1 MPALLSLMALAGAL
15 DPATSGDD
23 SRAVAEV
30 AARYLPVVAGAPGWF
45 GNILEVLGPRTAEAM
60 PDPRGALDDILSG
73 DYQLTVPELSRLV
86 YVIGAVSHTPAFAT
100 LVPLRDNPLAQAL
113 ALAGPSYRDRD
124 RPDLQTGDNL
134 LQLLY
139 AEFGSAK
146 DWDVVVRK
154 AVAQRFLSADVA
166 AVPRC
171 LPSTQE
177 VDGYDCVVID
187 TSFGRSD
194 IYLQNLMK
202 VANPLNWHQ
211 NYPDAFC
218 SMQPQNPDIFANG
231 WSRVLET
238 VSLSCQLGLE
248 PLVTP
253 LKYYMS
259 EPAPGQATLQY
270 DLDTSG
276 LPTLGDGKIKVDR
289 GFIKMWATGNPG
301 VWVRT
306 RKIVHIEGL
315 WPQAQALFVCLFGY
329 AFMAAE
335 MLFGN
340 ATDPPANSVP
350 WQDSPGSSTTGAT
363 GSGTTGSGTTGSGTT
378 GSGTTGPT
386 APTGGMASTA
396 TQVWLDCLN
405 DLANK
410 NLQLSSKWCK
420 NELTVDDLVTYTQ
433 DIGAEI
439 ASAPWRFIQ
448 ALSQTTDDGGNS

>member
-1 MPALLSLMALAGAL
+1 MAALLSLMALTGAL
-15 DPATSGDD
+15 DPATSRGD
-23 SRAVAEV
+23 SRAVADV
-30 AARYLPVVAGAPGWF
+30 AARYLPITAGAAGWF
-45 GNILEVLGPRTAEAM
+45 GNILETLGPRTAEAM
-60 PDPRGALDDILSG
+60 PDPESALADILHG

-86 YVIGAVSHTPAFAT
+86 YVIGALCHTPTFASM
-100 LVPLRDNPLAQAL
+100 VPLRETPLAQAL
-113 ALAGPSYRDRD
+113 ALAGPFYHDRD
-124 RPDLQTGDNL
+124 RLDVRTGDDL

-139 AEFGSAK
+139 AEFNSAK
-146 DWDVVVRK
+146 DWDLIVRK
-154 AVAQRFLSADVA
+154 AVALQLLSADVA

-171 LPSTQE
+171 LPSTEQI
-177 VDGYDCVVID
+177 DGYDCVVID

-194 IYLQNLMK
+194 IYLENLKK

-218 SMQPQNPDIFANG
+218 AMQAQNPAIFPNG

-259 EPAPGQATLQY
+259 DPAPDQATLQY

-276 LPTLGDGKIKVDR
+276 LPTLGDGRIKVDR

-315 WPQAQALFVCLFGY
+315 LPQAQAIFVCMFGY

-335 MLFGN
+335 MLFGD
-340 ATDPPANSVP
+340 ATNPPANSVP
-350 WQDSPGSSTTGAT
+350 WQDSPGSPTTGST
-363 GSGTTGSGTTGSGTT
+363 GSGTSTTA
-378 GSGTTGPT
+378 PT
-386 APTGGMASTA
+386 APTGGNTASTT

-410 NLQLSSKWCK
+410 NLQLSSKWYK
-420 NELTVDDLVTYTQ
+420 NELTVDDLITYTQ

-439 ASAPWRFIQ
+439 ASAPWRLIQ
-448 ALSQTTDDGGNS
+448 ALSQTTNDGGDA